1 VETKGVE
8 LVPFAVVLLVAGF
21 GEVRQEGR
29 RSGTPSM
36 HHFHY
41 SSGLLHAEGVSLA
54 TIAAEVGTPAY
65 VYSTAT
71 LERHYT
77 LFAQALGAFGPKAR
91 HHVFF
96 AMKANSNLAV
106 LKTLAKLGA
115 GADTV
120 SAGEIRRALAAGIPA
135 SKIVFSGVGKSAEEL
150 AFAVDAGIYQIN
162 VETESELDLLS
173 KAASARGKR
182 QAAVIRVNPDVGAG
196 GHAKITTGS
205 DANKFGVSI
214 AEAERCYIKAA
225 NMPGITMKGL
235 AVHIGSQ
242 ILELDDLEAA
252 FQRLR
257 QMTVRL
263 RGEGHGVERLD
274 LGGGLGIDYVQSP
287 DKVDGP
293 RLIEAY
299 AAMVDKTFAG
309 LDIERGFEPGRL
321 IVGNAGVLVTRAL
334 HLNPRPH
341 TTFLVVDAAMNDLI
355 RPAMYEAYHEIWP
368 VKEPARGAVTR
379 PYDVVGPICESGDT
393 FATARQLSE
402 TRPGDLIAF
411 MTAGAY
417 GAVMSSTYNSRLLV
431 PEVLVKG
438 SDFAVVRP
446 RPTYEELLGLDRMPA
461 WL

>member
-1 VETKGVE
+1 
-8 LVPFAVVLLVAGF
+8 
-21 GEVRQEGR
+21 
-29 RSGTPSM
+29 M

-41 SSGLLHAEGVSLA
+41 RNGRLFAEDVAIETL
-54 TIAAEVGTPAY
+54 AAEVGTPVY

-77 LFAQALGAFGPKAR
+77 VFAKALGAFGPRAK

-96 AMKANSNLAV
+96 AMKSNSNLAV

-120 SAGEIRRALAAGIPA
+120 SEGEIRRALAAGIPA
-135 SKIVFSGVGKSAEEL
+135 NKIVFSGVGKSAQEL
-150 AFAVDAGIYQIN
+150 AFAIDAGIYQIN

-173 KAASARGKR
+173 QIATAKGRR
-182 QAAVIRVNPDVGAG
+182 QSAVIRINPDVGAG

-214 AEAERCYIKAA
+214 REAERCYAKAA
-225 NMPGITMKGL
+225 NLSGVAMKGL

-242 ILELDDLEAA
+242 IMELDELEAA
-252 FQRLR
+252 FKRLR
-257 QMTVRL
+257 EMTVRL
-263 RGEGHGVERLD
+263 RAEGHGVERLD
-274 LGGGLGIDYVQSP
+274 LGGGLGIPYEIPENFSH
-287 DKVDGP
+287 GP
-293 RLIEAY
+293 QLIEAY
-299 AAMVDKTFAG
+299 AAMVDKTLAG
-309 LDIERGFEPGRL
+309 LDIERGYEPGRL
-321 IVGNAGVLVTRAL
+321 IVGNAGILVTRVL
-334 HLNPRPH
+334 HLNPRSH

-368 VKEPARGAVTR
+368 VQQAGKTTARKV
-379 PYDVVGPICESGDT
+379 YDIVGPICESGDT
-393 FATARQLSE
+393 FAAARTLPE
-402 TRPGDLIAF
+402 LKPGDLAAF

-431 PEVLVKG
+431 PEVLVSGDKW
-438 SDFAVVRP
+438 SVVRP
-446 RPTYEELLGLDRMPA
+446 RPSFEALLALDQIPA